1 MIFPD
6 EIWRIIK
13 SYQLGNSY
21 WKKKIAK
28 TFPYIECYKCHKYYL
43 STSKIVVMHLPVKF
57 ELHREIYAGI
67 SHKACVELSY
77 TKEPVSNYHRGTRYE
92 HVYQVKFLN

>member
-13 SYQLGNSY
+13 SYQLGNKY
-21 WKKKIAK
+21 WKKIMNK
-28 TFPYIECYKCHKYYL
+28 TFPYIECYKCHKYYF
-43 STSKIVVMHLPVKF
+43 SSDKIVVMHLSVKF
-57 ELHREIYAGI
+57 ELKRDMYGGV
-67 SHKACVELSY
+67 SHKACVEMPY
-77 TKEPVSNYHRGTRYE
+77 TMEPISNYHRGTRYE